1 MQKGTGWKSHVLSLL
16 VFGCWPC
23 CGQQSWHVDLF
34 FFSMAAFFFLSFG
47 PPIFACVVVLVWCL
61 FLRSEVVVK
70 VFSGGRR
77 YTPKDGDD

>member
-1 MQKGTGWKSHVLSLL
+1 
-16 VFGCWPC
+16 
-23 CGQQSWHVDLF
+23 VDLFF